1 MRTVLFL
8 LLFTCSAYAQEA
20 AIVHINAG
28 FNESNDWYGLKSL
41 DGVKVYGGYVDH
53 QPDIQKKYNI
63 TKVPTLIL
71 FHKGQEVER
80 WEGGLDMKLKVTTK
94 EVQEAIDRL

>member
-1 MRTVLFL
+1 MRGVLFL

-20 AIVHINAG
+20 AVVHINAE
-28 FNESNDWYGLKSL
+28 FNKSNDWYGMKSL
-41 DGVKVYGGYVDH
+41 DNVRLYNGYVESN
-53 QPDIQKKYNI
+53 PSIQDKYSI

-71 FHKGQEVER
+71 FHKGQEVQR
-80 WEGGLDMKLKVTTK
+80 WEGGLDMKLNVTTK

>member
-1 MRTVLFL
+1 MRGVLFL

-20 AIVHINAG
+20 AVVHINAE
-28 FNESNDWYGLKSL
+28 FNKSNDWYGMKSL
-41 DGVKVYGGYVDH
+41 DNVRLYNGYVESNPAMQD
-53 QPDIQKKYNI
+53 KYSI

-71 FHKGQEVER
+71 FHKGQEVQR
-80 WEGGLDMKLKVTTK
+80 WEGGLDMKLNVTTK